1 MHKYE
6 LMYIISPTLDAEQTE
21 AMVEKFKALI
31 ESNGGVIADLK
42 KWGKRRLAYEINDL
56 REGYYVVVNYQAAPT
71 LAAELE
77 RVLKINEGILRSMI
91 VRKDD

>member
-1 MHKYE
+1 MHNYE
-6 LMYIISPTLDAEQTE
+6 LMYIISPTLEAEQID

-31 ESNGGVIADLK
+31 ESNGGVITEIK

-56 REGYYVVVNYQAAPT
+56 REGYYVIVNYQAAPS
-71 LAAELE
+71 LAVELE
-77 RVLKINEGILRSMI
+77 RVLKITEGVMRSMI

>member
-1 MHKYE
+1 MHNYE
-6 LMYIISPTLDAEQTE
+6 LMYIIAPTLDAEQVDATI
-21 AMVEKFKALI
+21 EKFKALI
-31 ESNGGVIADLK
+31 ETNGGVITDLK

-56 REGYYVVVNYQAAPT
+56 REGHYVVVNYQAAPT

-77 RVLKINEGILRSMI
+77 RVLRITEDIMRSMI

>member
-1 MHKYE
+1 MHNYE

-31 ESNGGVIADLK
+31 ESNGGVITDLK

-56 REGYYVVVNYQAAPT
+56 RDGYYVVVNYQAAPS

-77 RVLKINEGILRSMI
+77 RVLRITEEILRSMI